1 MIPCSESIK
10 EKGLPTM
17 SQGFEIQVFNRR
29 ENKME
34 IEKVYGDGMVKF
46 AYGNPIGRLLGPF
59 IASKWFSQMYGNTQD
74 NPKSAQKVPPFL
86 KNFDIQID
94 QYQKGSFKN
103 NPIETSYKSFNEFF
117 IRQFKDGQRNFTEQD
132 NEMGAFAEAR
142 YFGHESMSDEL
153 QIPVKG
159 SMLRAV
165 DLIGDAEL
173 AKDFI
178 GGPLMIARLCPVDYH
193 RYHYPDNGKTLQA
206 FTIPGDL
213 HSVNPLALK
222 YRQDIFIKNERRVA
236 ILDTEHFGKLA
247 YIEVGATCVG
257 KIVQSFDESKPFN
270 KGDEKGYFLFGGSTV
285 VVCGEKGRWAPS
297 EDMLSNT
304 KQGIE
309 TYIQLGDVVAKSH

>member
-1 MIPCSESIK
+1 
-10 EKGLPTM
+10 M
-17 SQGFEIQVFNRR
+17 SQGFEIQIFNRH
-29 ENKME
+29 ENKMD

-59 IASKWFSQMYGNTQD
+59 IASKMFSQFYGKAQD
-74 NPKSAQKVPPFL
+74 SLKSAQKVPPFL
-86 KNFDIQID
+86 KNFDIQIN

-117 IRQFKDGQRNFTEQD
+117 IREFQEGQRIFTRND
-132 NEMGAFAEAR
+132 DEMGAFAEAR
-142 YFGHESMSDEL
+142 YFGHESMSDDL
-153 QIPVKG
+153 KIPVKG

-165 DLIGDAEL
+165 DLIGDPAL

-193 RYHYPDNGKTLQA
+193 RYHYPDDGKTLQA
-206 FTIPGDL
+206 FTVPGDL

-222 YRQDIFIKNERRVA
+222 YRQDIFIKNERRVS
-236 ILDTEHFGKLA
+236 ILETEHFGKLA

-257 KIVQSFDESKPFN
+257 KIVQSFDESKPFK

-285 VVCGEKGRWAPS
+285 VLCGEKGKWAPS
-297 EDMLSNT
+297 EDMLKNT
-304 KQGIE
+304 NEGVE
-309 TYIQLGDVVAKSH
+309 TYIQLGDVVAQAS

>member
-1 MIPCSESIK
+1 
-10 EKGLPTM
+10 M
-17 SQGFEIQVFNRR
+17 SQGFEIQIFNRH
-29 ENKME
+29 ENKMD

-59 IASKWFSQMYGNTQD
+59 IASKMFSQFYGKAQD
-74 NPKSAQKVPPFL
+74 SLKSSQKVPPFL
-86 KNFDIQID
+86 KNFDIQIN

-117 IRQFKDGQRNFTEQD
+117 IREFQEGQRTFAQND
-132 NEMGAFAEAR
+132 DEMGAFAEAR
-142 YFGHESMSDEL
+142 YFGHESMTDDL
-153 QIPVKG
+153 KIPVKG

-165 DLIGDAEL
+165 DLIGDPAL

-193 RYHYPDNGKTLQA
+193 RYHYPDDGKTLQA
-206 FTIPGDL
+206 FTVPGDL

-222 YRQDIFIKNERRVA
+222 YRQDIFIKNERRVS
-236 ILDTEHFGKLA
+236 ILETEHFGKLA

-257 KIVQSFDESKPFN
+257 KIVQSFDESKPFK

-285 VVCGEKGRWAPS
+285 VLCGEKGKWTPS
-297 EDMLSNT
+297 EDMLKNT
-304 KQGIE
+304 KTGIE
-309 TYIQLGDVVAKSH
+309 TYIQLGDVVAQTS

>member
-1 MIPCSESIK
+1 
-10 EKGLPTM
+10 M

-29 ENKME
+29 ENRMD

-46 AYGNPIGRLLGPF
+46 AYGNPIGRLLGPV
-59 IASKWFSQMYGNTQD
+59 IASKIFSQFYGKLQD
-74 NPKSAQKVPPFL
+74 SPKSAKKVPPFL
-86 KNFDIQID
+86 KNFDIQIE
-94 QYQKGSFKN
+94 QYQKGSFAE

-117 IRQFKDGQRNFTEQD
+117 IRQFKDGQRSFTQND
-132 NEMGAFAEAR
+132 NDMGAFAEAR
-142 YFGHESMSDEL
+142 YFGHQSMTDDL
-153 QIPVKG
+153 KIPVKG

-193 RYHYPDNGKTLQA
+193 RYHYPDGGKTLQA

-222 YRQDIFIKNERRVA
+222 YRQDIFIKNERRVS
-236 ILDTEHFGKLA
+236 ILETEHFGKLA

-257 KIVQSFDESKPFN
+257 KIVQSFDDSKAFK

-285 VVCGEKGRWAPS
+285 VLCGEKGKWAPS

-304 KQGIE
+304 KKGIE
-309 TYIQLGDVVAKSH
+309 TYIQLGDVVAKASK